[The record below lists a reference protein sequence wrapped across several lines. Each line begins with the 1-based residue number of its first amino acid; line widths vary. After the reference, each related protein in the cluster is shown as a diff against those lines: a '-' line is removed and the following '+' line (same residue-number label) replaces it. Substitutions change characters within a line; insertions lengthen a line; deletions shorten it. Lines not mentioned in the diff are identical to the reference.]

1 MNFHL
6 LNFSISAYVKGV
18 KERDENKNL
27 DAFWF
32 AHLFIK
38 CGAGNQQFS
47 GNKRR
52 FGQGKNK
59 HSVPNAHVR
68 PEVKNL
74 EQIRKER
81 QKKANKIQ
89 HMKNNKPTRGKK
101 SGKRGSGRKAK

>member
-1 MNFHL
+1 MNVLVPFSL
-6 LNFSISAYVKGV
+6 LNSS
-18 KERDENKNL
+18 
-27 DAFWF
+27 
-32 AHLFIK
+32 IK
-38 CGAGNQQFS
+38 CGAGNQRYS
-47 GNKRR
+47 GNKRK
-52 FGQGKNK
+52 FGQGKNR

-101 SGKRGSGRKAK
+101 SGKRGNRGKANK